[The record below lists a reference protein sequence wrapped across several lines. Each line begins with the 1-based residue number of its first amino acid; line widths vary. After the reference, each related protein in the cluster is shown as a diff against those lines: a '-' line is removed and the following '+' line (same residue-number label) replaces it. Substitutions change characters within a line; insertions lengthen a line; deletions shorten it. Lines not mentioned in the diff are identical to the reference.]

1 MLGTQPNEADKS
13 GEDGYVSAVFAG
25 DLKGEAVSKPK
36 CSAAAGSTQ
45 GIRRCKL
52 NDGHDG
58 PHEFAHKTPSKPSA
72 MEVALADFLVPMQ
85 IEPLTIG
92 DTFRAGWTAAMAEA
106 VGRIDANRRAY
117 CSCVR
122 DDCDVCEMAT
132 ALAAAIKERGE

>member
-13 GEDGYVSAVFAG
+13 GEDGYVSAVFTG

-106 VGRIDANRRAY
+106 VGVAEELGSFMGDNDRDEGYIDA
-117 CSCVR
+117 CQ
-122 DDCDVCEMAT
+122 
-132 ALAAAIKERGE
+132 ALATAIKERGG